1 MINKF
6 SSKTTIITAVIVVSI
21 GAISIVW
28 ADKAKKREIA
38 EQEEQ
43 LRLEQIEIQKE
54 IERNK
59 PIVGAKE
66 ESVKK
71 HGYDSRL
78 IANKLN
84 TYDYSNNGD
93 KMVFLTFDDGPSTTN
108 TPGVLDILNKHNVK
122 GTFFIKGNSL
132 EKEGADK
139 ILKRTFNEGHSIAHH
154 SYSHDYNYLYP
165 NRTLNIDNFAN
176 EIAKT
181 DKAIKNVLGEKFS
194 SNVLRCPG
202 GHMSWKNMDP
212 LDKHLEEKDMVSIDW
227 NALNADAEGK
237 KKNSDAL
244 FEYTKKTS
252 ENKDIVVLLMHDTY
266 GKEETVKSLDQIITH
281 FKDSGYSFKIL
292 V

>member
-78 IANKLN
+78 IADKLN
-84 TYDYSNNGD
+84 TYDYSNNED

-139 ILKRTFNEGHSIAHH
+139 ILKRTFDEGHSIAHH
-154 SYSHDYNYLYP
+154 SYSHDYSYLYP

-237 KKNSDAL
+237 KKNSEEL

-281 FKDSGYSFKIL
+281 FKDNEYSFKIL